1 MRAQQGATEIGFFD
15 RQPTSTADLSPA
27 LPWAAHL
34 SRSIIEVMEGSRDA
48 QQLTRWVA
56 PDILTRLARRNALSR
71 RFGTA
76 TGATGV
82 RTVRACHV
90 RDGIVEVTAV
100 VVIRNRVRAL
110 ALRLEGLDGRWL
122 LTVLE
127 VG

>member
-1 MRAQQGATEIGFFD
+1 MSTRGLAPAVDFFD
-15 RQPTSTADLSPA
+15 RQPTATRDLPPA

-34 SRSIIEVMEGSRDA
+34 SRSMVEVMEGSRDA
-48 QQLTRWVA
+48 QQLARWVT
-56 PDILTRLARRNALSR
+56 PEILTRLARRNTLSR
-71 RFGTA
+71 RLGTA
-76 TGATGV
+76 TGSTGV

-100 VVIRNRVRAL
+100 VVVRGQVRAL

-127 VG
+127 MG